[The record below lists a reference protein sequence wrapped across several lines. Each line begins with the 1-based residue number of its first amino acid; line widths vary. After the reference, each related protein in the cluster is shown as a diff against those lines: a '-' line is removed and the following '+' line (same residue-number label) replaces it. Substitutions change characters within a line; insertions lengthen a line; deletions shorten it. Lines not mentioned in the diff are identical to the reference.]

1 MKLAVVASGW
11 HFPLDF
17 YESMSRQLLPT
28 GCKVD
33 MFCIS
38 HRHPAYS
45 EQEKKDLILTGD
57 DLILYKK
64 FAFQKDIEDLGWNY
78 KLYPNTIGDWG
89 CSNQW
94 LEEHNYKDYDLLLF
108 THDDNFIKQY
118 KWLGNTMFL
127 AAEKWEILCNSCGDP
142 KGWIRG
148 SCEFF
153 KPSLLD
159 KIGGS
164 FDLSLVKL
172 NREDENL
179 SPTNWADLFDWN
191 NTVHPL
197 MKFAA
202 DNNIQ
207 IGYMSDVYRHSI
219 FVSEG
224 ERGFIN
230 PILKK

>member
-1 MKLAVVASGW
+1 MKIAVVASGW
-11 HFPLDF
+11 HYPLDF
-17 YESMSRQLLPT
+17 YTSISRQLMPKGT
-28 GCKVD
+28 TME

-38 HRHPAYS
+38 HRDPKYS
-45 EQEKKDLILTGD
+45 QEEKQGLTLINED
-57 DLILYKK
+57 NILYKN
-64 FAFQKDIEDLGWNY
+64 FATIKEIQDLGWDY
-78 KLYPNTIGDWG
+78 REYPNTIGDWG

-94 LEEHNYKDYDLLLF
+94 LETHNYKDYDLLLF

-118 KWLGNTMFL
+118 KWIGNTAYL
-127 AAEKWEILCNSCGDP
+127 ANEDWEILCNSCGDP

-153 KPSLLD
+153 KPSLLE

-164 FDLSLVKL
+164 FDLSLVTL
-172 NREDENL
+172 NREGQTH
-179 SPTNWADLFDWN
+179 SPDNWQDIFDWN

-202 DNNIQ
+202 DNNIK
-207 IGYMSDVYRHSI
+207 IGYMSQVYRHSV

-230 PILKK
+230 PIIKK